1 MTVSAVLSFNEKG
14 EMTNFVA
21 KRYRDVRGHYDL
33 EEWSIPMSE
42 YRKINGIKIPT
53 KAEGVWKL
61 NSGDFSYIKIEVTD
75 VIYNDPSLEQ

>member
-1 MTVSAVLSFNEKG
+1 MKYSYNRRIGISLSE
-14 EMTNFVA
+14 
-21 KRYRDVRGHYDL
+21 RGHYDL